1 MPKPDPQPYLRL
13 AEMILRRYR
22 KNNRK
27 TLADV
32 YRIDHDFLT
41 LEPEQLEYLIT
52 NRASILQTLDDPLL
66 FERLVALFVNASL
79 EFTYQSNQF
88 VQLDRSEQAVLVE
101 MYAAYLAD
109 MRALIQDSPSIEAL
123 EAGMTAL
130 VRAHFHDLA
139 ANLARFFDNEAAA
152 RVDENV
158 ILKQAVCGEYS
169 PQTQIAILG
178 IDLEQLTAPVLDLGC
193 GRSARL
199 VYYLR
204 SMGIE
209 TVGVDRTVERERF
222 LAEMDWFDLRLTE
235 KSWGTV
241 VSHMAF
247 SNHFIFHHLYKN
259 GDPNRYARL
268 YMRILGSLRPGG
280 AFYYAPGLPFIE
292 QFLPDTLFSV
302 EKRELSGLPIPE
314 DPLQRDTWYAAK
326 VVKRR
331 GAG

>member
-22 KNNRK
+22 KNSHK

-32 YRIDHDFLT
+32 YRLDRDFLA
-41 LEPEQLEYLIT
+41 LEPDQLEYLIT
-52 NRASILQTLDDPLL
+52 NRAGILKTLDDPEL

-88 VQLDRSEQAVLVE
+88 VQLDRPEQAILTE
-101 MYAAYLAD
+101 MYRTYLTD
-109 MRALIQDSPSIEAL
+109 MREIIRRSPSIEAL
-123 EAGMTAL
+123 DKGMTAL

-139 ANLARFFDNEAAA
+139 ANLARFFDHETAA
-152 RVDENV
+152 RVEENV
-158 ILKQAVCGEYS
+158 ILKQVVCGDYS
-169 PQTQIAILG
+169 PITQIAVLG
-178 IDLEQLTAPVLDLGC
+178 IDLDRLAAPVLDLGC

-209 TVGVDRTVERERF
+209 AVGVDRTVERERF
-222 LAEMDWFDLRLTE
+222 LVEKDWFDLRFTE

-268 YMRILGSLRPGG
+268 YMSILGSLRPGG
-280 AFYYAPGLPFIE
+280 VFCYAPGLPFIE
-292 QFLPDTLFSV
+292 QFLPEALFTV
-302 EKRELSGLPIPE
+302 EKRELTGMPIPE
-314 DPLQRDTWYAAK
+314 DPLQRETWYAAR
-326 VVKRR
+326 VVKR
-331 GAG
+331 AS